1 MDVSSALPSQT
12 PTLHE
17 WNVGSQV
24 DIQGAERAFH
34 RLEREASRASDNAL
48 RISRNTFNEKDAI
61 KESENYDAEKAE
73 FKNGEEPFDL
83 KEYLSSS
90 NDKNTQAGIKH
101 KHVGVTWEDLQV
113 EVVGGGDYKVRRSA
127 SIWEDALFKP
137 NLLDLHRNFRKCVSS
152 RS

>member
-17 WNVGSQV
+17 GDVGSQV

-48 RISRNTFNEKDAI
+48 RISRNTFNEKNAI

-113 EVVGGGDYKVRRSA
+113 DVIGGANHKVCMARS
-127 SIWEDALFKP
+127 
-137 NLLDLHRNFRKCVSS
+137 
-152 RS
+152 